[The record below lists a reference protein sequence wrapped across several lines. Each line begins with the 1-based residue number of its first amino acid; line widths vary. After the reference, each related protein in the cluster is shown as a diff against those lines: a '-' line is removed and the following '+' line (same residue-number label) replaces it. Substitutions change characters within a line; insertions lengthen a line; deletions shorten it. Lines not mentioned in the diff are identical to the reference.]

1 MNPVFVTVPIA
12 RSQIFTICTHKAPE
26 FIDITEEVEKAVKAC
41 GVREGIAL
49 VFSCHTTA
57 AIRINENEPLLLRD
71 MEEFLKRLA
80 PRELYYR
87 HNDFEIRTHNMTP
100 EECPNAHAHLQHLLL
115 GQAKLCRFRVGT
127 SFSAAGSAFSLWS
140 WTGLGN
146 EKSSCRWW
154 AVPEDLSGIPA
165 SERVLLL
172 PLP

>member
-26 FIDITEEVEKAVKAC
+26 FIDITEKVEKAVKAC

-115 GQAKLCRFRVGT
+115 GT
-127 SFSAAGSAFSLWS
+127 S
-140 WTGLGN
+140 
-146 EKSSCRWW
+146 E
-154 AVPEDLSGIPA
+154 AVPIQGGNLVLGRWQRIFLVELDRPR
-165 SERVLLL
+165 ERKVLVQVVGCA
-172 PLP
+172 

>member
-1 MNPVFVTVPIA
+1 MNPVFVTSPIV
-12 RSQIFTICTHKAPE
+12 RSRIFTVCTCKAPE
-26 FIDITEEVEKAVKAC
+26 FIDITEEVEGAVAAC

-87 HNDFEIRTHNMTP
+87 HNDFAIRTHNMTP

-115 GQAKLCRFRVGT
+115 GT
-127 SFSAAGSAFSLWS
+127 S
-140 WTGLGN
+140 
-146 EKSSCRWW
+146 E
-154 AVPEDLSGIPA
+154 AVPIQGGKLVLGRWQRIFLVELDRPR
-165 SERVLLL
+165 ERKILVQVVGRA
-172 PLP
+172 